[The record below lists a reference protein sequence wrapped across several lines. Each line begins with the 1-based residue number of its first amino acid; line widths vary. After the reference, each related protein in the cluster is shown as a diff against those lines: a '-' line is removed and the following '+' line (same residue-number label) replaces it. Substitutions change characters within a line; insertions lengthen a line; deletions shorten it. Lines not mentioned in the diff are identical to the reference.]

1 MPLLF
6 THCNLLPLF
15 RASVGLA
22 SRAQKKGTVNGNTNH
37 NSCIL
42 EKHQSGVLKTLPPE
56 TKTGAPRMI
65 SGQIVCFIAMH
76 SLPYFYRQPLYRLG
90 LRKASVSFVIFLAAD
105 LALLHVFY
113 KSTACKENTSQSFAP
128 LGEIKWES
136 ILSGGFADRKNSAR
150 LASVEF
156 LPRRG
161 KNYARSQGAPLKSG
175 RPCLP
180 DLKLIQGQTEAF

>member
-1 MPLLF
+1 
-6 THCNLLPLF
+6 
-15 RASVGLA
+15 
-22 SRAQKKGTVNGNTNH
+22 
-37 NSCIL
+37 
-42 EKHQSGVLKTLPPE
+42 
-56 TKTGAPRMI
+56 MI

-90 LRKASVSFVIFLAAD
+90 LRKASVSFVIFLPAN

-113 KSTACKENTSQSFAP
+113 KNTAYKENASQSFAP
-128 LGEIKWES
+128 QSEIKWKS

-161 KNYARSQGAPLKSG
+161 KNYARSQGAFLKSG

-180 DLKLIQGQTEAF
+180 DLKLIQCQAEAF

>member
-1 MPLLF
+1 M
-6 THCNLLPLF
+6 
-15 RASVGLA
+15 
-22 SRAQKKGTVNGNTNH
+22 NGNTSH
-37 NSCIL
+37 NSCIF
-42 EKHQSGVLKTLPPE
+42 EKHHAGALKTLPPG
-56 TKTGAPRMI
+56 TKTGAPQPRI
-65 SGQIVCFIAMH
+65 RHIVCFIAMH

-90 LRKASVSFVIFLAAD
+90 PRKASVSFVIFLAAD

-113 KSTACKENTSQSFAP
+113 KNTACKENVSQSFAP
-128 LGEIKWES
+128 LGEIKWKS

-180 DLKLIQGQTEAF
+180 DLKLIQGQPEAF

>member
-1 MPLLF
+1 M
-6 THCNLLPLF
+6 F
-15 RASVGLA
+15 RSAALQ
-22 SRAQKKGTVNGNTNH
+22 AQKKGTVNGNTNH

-90 LRKASVSFVIFLAAD
+90 PRKASVSFVIFLPAN

-113 KSTACKENTSQSFAP
+113 KNTAYKENASQSFAP
-128 LGEIKWES
+128 QSEIKWKS
-136 ILSGGFADRKNSAR
+136 ILSGGSADRKNSAR

-180 DLKLIQGQTEAF
+180 DLKLIQCQAEAV